1 MNPQGCTCNCSWI
14 IIVMRMIYI
23 DKNIDMF
30 IENCVNL
37 INFTFSRQLSSL
49 NDFIRK
55 NKKKSNRSE
64 YFSSCQKHG
73 YKIFTRTHVFKIIH
87 LLTNMY
93 IVYHVLIIIS
103 KGISVSFW
111 CSKDFELEKAD
122 KEYVISVSWYL
133 CDSLCYHWLS
143 CSIFLHVHQNI
154 THGLLWQ
161 VGSFSY
167 PLPSLDES

>member
-1 MNPQGCTCNCSWI
+1 ML
-14 IIVMRMIYI
+14 
-23 DKNIDMF
+23 

-49 NDFIRK
+49 KDFY
-55 NKKKSNRSE
+55 KKKQKQATEVSTSLLVRSTDIK
-64 YFSSCQKHG
+64 YLHV
-73 YKIFTRTHVFKIIH
+73 HVFKIIH

-133 CDSLCYHWLS
+133 YDSLCYHWLS
-143 CSIFLHVHQNI
+143 CSIFLHVHQDI
-154 THGLLWQ
+154 THGLLWY
-161 VGSFSY
+161 VGSFRY

>member
-1 MNPQGCTCNCSWI
+1 ML
-14 IIVMRMIYI
+14 
-23 DKNIDMF
+23 

-49 NDFIRK
+49 NDFY
-55 NKKKSNRSE
+55 KKKQKQATEVSTSLLVRSTDIK
-64 YFSSCQKHG
+64 YLHV
-73 YKIFTRTHVFKIIH
+73 HVFKIIH
-87 LLTNMY
+87 SLTNMY

-111 CSKDFELEKAD
+111 CSKDFELEEAD

-133 CDSLCYHWLS
+133 YDSLRYHWLS
-143 CSIFLHVHQNI
+143 CSIFLHVHQDI